1 MELTEKT
8 LRSNTVF
15 EGKVIN
21 VKTLTVLLPDGKEGY
36 REIVEHNGGVC
47 IAPLTDD
54 NKMIFVRQFRSP
66 YQEETLEIPAGKLE
80 KGEDPSSAGI
90 RELKEETGCTA
101 GKYEYLGII
110 YPTPGYCGEKLY
122 LYLARDLTRS
132 TQDLDDDE
140 FLNVEEIEIEKALEM
155 VMNGEIKDSKT
166 QIAVLKAARM
176 LGI

>member
-8 LRSNTVF
+8 LHSETIF
-15 EGKVIN
+15 EGKVIT
-21 VKTLTVLLPDGKEGY
+21 VKKLSVRLPDGKEGY

-47 IAPLTDD
+47 IAPLTED
-54 NKMIFVRQFRSP
+54 NKLIFVRQFRAP

-80 KGEDPSSAGI
+80 KGEDHSEAWK

-101 GKYEYLGII
+101 RKYEYLGIT

-122 LYLARDLTRS
+122 LYLAKELTKS
-132 TQDLDDDE
+132 SQDLDDDE

-155 VMNGEIKDSKT
+155 VMSGEIKDSKT
-166 QIAVLKAARM
+166 QIAVLKVARI